1 MQSIET
7 SSRYWEQII
16 NTMSDGLA
24 LISPEGK
31 ILMVNRAFEELTGY
45 ASADIVG
52 QLCTVLECDACR
64 LLLQEKTSKW
74 CALFDLNQQEMRRVR
89 CTVVRKNGTYLNTIK
104 KASLLRDENGKVLA
118 AVETMADISELERL
132 DEKVES
138 LSRQLGNGN
147 YHGIIGTSPAIR
159 KVIQLVDKAA
169 QSDAPVMIYGESGTG
184 KELVAEAIHERGVR
198 RDGPFV
204 KLNCAA
210 LNASLLESELFGHIK
225 GAFTGAYRH
234 RQGRFEAADGGDIF
248 LDEIGDI
255 PESVQVKLLRVLE
268 NKQLERVGDHRPI
281 RVDVRIISA
290 TNKNIAD
297 LITVKQFREDLFF
310 RINVIPIQLP
320 PLRERKE
327 DIPLLVQHFI
337 QRLQQTTGK
346 PIDCLTQAA
355 LQQLMDYAWPGNI
368 RELKSALEFA
378 FVVADAGKLDLEHLP
393 PQLGGGVRVCG
404 PMAGSNASEKEALL
418 NALRQS
424 NGNQTQ
430 AARLLGINR
439 VTVWNRMRKYGIDL
453 KKALHTS

>member
-1 MQSIET
+1 MRTMSDDQ
-7 SSRYWEQII
+7 YWEQII
-16 NTMSDGLA
+16 NTMSDGLV

-31 ILMVNRAFEELTGY
+31 IMLVNRAFEELTGY
-45 ASADIVG
+45 AAADLVG
-52 QLCTVLECDACR
+52 QPCSLLECDACR
-64 LLLQEKTSKW
+64 RLHEGASQW
-74 CALFDLNQQEMRRVR
+74 CALFDPDQLEMRRVR
-89 CTVVRKNGTYLNTIK
+89 CTIVRKDGTCLNTIK
-104 KASLLRDENGKVLA
+104 KASLLRDESGRVLG
-118 AVETMADISELERL
+118 AVETIADTSELERL
-132 DEKVES
+132 DRKVES
-138 LSRQLGNGN
+138 LSRKLTDGGD
-147 YHGIIGTSPAIR
+147 YHGIIGSSTPMR
-159 KVIQLVDKAA
+159 KVIQLIDKAA

-184 KELVAEAIHERGVR
+184 KELVAEAIHECGVR

-255 PESVQVKLLRVLE
+255 SEPVQVKLLRVLE
-268 NKQLERVGDHRPI
+268 NKQVERVGDHRPI

-297 LITVKQFREDLFF
+297 LITTKRFREDLFF

-337 QRLQQTTGK
+337 RRLRRSTGK
-346 PIDCLTQAA
+346 PIEGLSPVT
-355 LQQLMDYAWPGNI
+355 LQQFMNHSWPGNI

-378 FVVADAGKLDLEHLP
+378 FVVAEGGSLDIEHLP
-393 PQLGGGVRVCG
+393 PQLGGGSRSCEPPAVEH
-404 PMAGSNASEKEALL
+404 PTEKETLIE
-418 NALRQS
+418 ALRRT

-430 AARLLGINR
+430 AARLLGVNR
-439 VTVWNRMRKYGIDL
+439 VTVWNRMRKYGIDARRL
-453 KKALHTS
+453 LRV

>member
-1 MQSIET
+1 MHKMGENQ
-7 SSRYWEQII
+7 YWKQII
-16 NTMSDGLA
+16 NTMSDGLV
-24 LISPEGK
+24 LISPEGE
-31 ILMVNRAFEELTGY
+31 IMMVNRAFEELTGY
-45 ASADIVG
+45 AAAEIVG
-52 QLCTVLECDACR
+52 QPCSLLECDACR
-64 LLLQEKTSKW
+64 RLQEGAPQW
-74 CALFDLNQQEMRRVR
+74 CTLFDPDQQEMRRVR
-89 CTVVRKNGTYLNTIK
+89 CTVVRKDGTCLNTIK
-104 KASLLRDENGKVLA
+104 KASLLKDESGKVLG
-118 AVETMADISELERL
+118 AVETIADISELERL
-132 DEKVES
+132 DQKVES
-138 LSRQLGNGN
+138 LSRKLTDGSD
-147 YHGIIGTSPAIR
+147 YHGIIGASAPMR

-255 PESVQVKLLRVLE
+255 SESIQVKLLRVLE
-268 NKQLERVGDHRPI
+268 NKQVERVGDHRPI

-337 QRLQQTTGK
+337 RRLRRSTGK
-346 PIDCLTQAA
+346 PIEGLSPVT
-355 LQQLMDYAWPGNI
+355 LQQFMDHPWPGNI

-378 FVVADAGKLDLEHLP
+378 FVVAEGGSLDLEHLP
-393 PQLGGGVRVCG
+393 PQLGGGSRSCDPPAVEH
-404 PMAGSNASEKEALL
+404 STEKEALIM
-418 NALRQS
+418 ALHRT

-430 AARLLGINR
+430 AARLLGVNR
-439 VTVWNRMRKYGIDL
+439 VTVWNRMRKYGVDP
-453 KKALHTS
+453 KKIPRA

>member
-1 MQSIET
+1 MDSL
-7 SSRYWEQII
+7 SGSRYWEQII
-16 NTMSDGLA
+16 NTMSDALV
-24 LISPEGK
+24 LISPEGRI
-31 ILMVNRAFEELTGY
+31 ILVNRAFEELTGY
-45 ASADIVG
+45 AADDVVG
-52 QLCTVLECDACR
+52 QPCSVLECDACR
-64 LLLQEKTSKW
+64 HHPRQDGSQR
-74 CALFDLNQQEMRRVR
+74 CALFDPGQEGMRRVR
-89 CTVVRKNGTYLNTIK
+89 CTIARKNGTYLNTIK
-104 KASLLRDENGKVLA
+104 KASILKDENGRVLG
-118 AVETMADISELERL
+118 AVETMSDITELERL
-132 DEKVES
+132 DQKVES
-138 LSRQLGNGN
+138 LSRKLTDGGD
-147 YHGIIGTSPAIR
+147 YHGIIGASAPIR

-198 RDGPFV
+198 RDGPFI

-255 PESVQVKLLRVLE
+255 SESIQVKLLRVLE
-268 NKQLERVGDHRPI
+268 NKQVERVGDHRPI

-297 LITVKQFREDLFF
+297 LITLKQFREDLFF

-320 PLRERKE
+320 SLRERKE
-327 DIPLLVQHFI
+327 DIPLLAQHFI
-337 QRLQQTTGK
+337 QRLRRLTGK
-346 PIDCLTQAA
+346 PIAGLTQAA
-355 LQQLMDYAWPGNI
+355 LNHFMDYAWPGNI

-378 FVVADAGKLDLEHLP
+378 FVVAERGKLDIDHLP
-393 PQLGGGVRVCG
+393 PQLGGAAKSCG
-404 PMAGSNASEKEALL
+404 PPAVGNPTEKEALVD
-418 NALRQS
+418 ALRRA

-430 AARLLGINR
+430 AARLLGVNR

-453 KKALHTS
+453 QRVLHV